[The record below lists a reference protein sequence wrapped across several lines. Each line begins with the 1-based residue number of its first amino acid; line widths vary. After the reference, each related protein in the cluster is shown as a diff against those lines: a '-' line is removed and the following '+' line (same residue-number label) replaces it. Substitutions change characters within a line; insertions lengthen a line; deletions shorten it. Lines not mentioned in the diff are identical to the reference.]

1 MNESNSDNL
10 AKVIR
15 QQRQRIAE
23 LEAQVDRESVDAPL
37 RAESPY
43 AADVRRLGWI
53 FAGGLAMGAILL
65 WLALERA
72 LWLLF
77 PAQALCAFS
86 FMMLLVWAA
95 DTFGL
100 RSVNLVEELKKGN
113 TAYALVFASVV
124 LFGGLVVLALAI
136 GGITR

>member
-1 MNESNSDNL
+1 MH
-10 AKVIR
+10 R
-15 QQRQRIAE
+15 QRERIAE
-23 LEAQVDRESVDAPL
+23 LERQVAP
-37 RAESPY
+37 RQESPY

-53 FAGGLAMGAILL
+53 FAGGLALGAALL

-77 PAQALCAFS
+77 PAQALCAFA
-86 FMMLLVWAA
+86 FIMLLLWLT

-113 TAYALVFASVV
+113 VAYALVIAAALV
-124 LFGGLVVLALAI
+124 FGGAVLLGLAV

>member
-1 MNESNSDNL
+1 MSEQNL
-10 AKVIR
+10 GDLVRR
-15 QQRQRIAE
+15 QRDRIAE
-23 LEAQVDRESVDAPL
+23 LEREL
-37 RAESPY
+37 TTRHAESPY

-53 FAGGLAMGAILL
+53 FAGGLALGAILL

-77 PAQALCAFS
+77 PAQAMAAFS
-86 FMMLLVWAA
+86 FMLLILWFT

-113 TAYALVFASVV
+113 LAYALVLASGL
-124 LFGGLVVLALAI
+124 LFGGAVLLGLAI